1 MLLKFLNLG
10 SSFPL
15 QNRLKPFFPFISK
28 QPENTQHPASLILI
42 QLVVNSMEN
51 GNISSA
57 SQRLISHCKRDLFI
71 KIHLFI
77 GVRIVVVS
85 TERIAHPVWVAWSPG
100 HTGHK
105 GVNEMLRNTIFW
117 AAPSQCPQNHHQKVA
132 ANEDLCWP
140 ASKFLQ
146 TLCLNIH
153 FSCFNRF

>member
-105 GVNEMLRNTIFW
+105 GVNEILRNTIFR
-117 AAPSQCPQNHHQKVA
+117 AATFSLSTKPSPESSRQ
-132 ANEDLCWP
+132 
-140 ASKFLQ
+140 
-146 TLCLNIH
+146 
-153 FSCFNRF
+153 

>member
-77 GVRIVVVS
+77 VVRIVVVS

-105 GVNEMLRNTIFW
+105 GVNEILRNTIFR
-117 AAPSQCPQNHHQKVA
+117 AATFSLSTKPSPESSRQ
-132 ANEDLCWP
+132 
-140 ASKFLQ
+140 
-146 TLCLNIH
+146 
-153 FSCFNRF
+153 

>member
-57 SQRLISHCKRDLFI
+57 SQRLISHCKWDLFI

-77 GVRIVVVS
+77 GVRIVLVS

-100 HTGHK
+100 PLVTLANK
-105 GVNEMLRNTIFW
+105 GVNEMFRNTFSLSTK
-117 AAPSQCPQNHHQKVA
+117 PSPKDGM
-132 ANEDLCWP
+132 ANKDP
-140 ASKFLQ
+140 
-146 TLCLNIH
+146 
-153 FSCFNRF
+153 